1 VAAGQ
6 ADGARALTVA
16 DIRLEREHSLGLAG
30 ARAAAEKLA
39 ADLGKRFGLAGEWR
53 GNDLEFERP
62 GVSGKLSVTGTHVRL
77 EVALGFMLKAMKG
90 SIETAVHH
98 EVDKLFPRP

>member
-1 VAAGQ
+1 
-6 ADGARALTVA
+6 
-16 DIRLEREHSLGLAG
+16 
-30 ARAAAEKLA
+30 
-39 ADLGKRFGLAGEWR
+39 
-53 GNDLEFERP
+53 
-62 GVSGKLSVTGTHVRL
+62 VRL

>member
-1 VAAGQ
+1 M
-6 ADGARALTVA
+6 A
-16 DIRLEREHSLGLAG
+16 DIDISREHSLGLAG

-62 GVSGKLSVTGTHVRL
+62 GVSGKLSVSETHVRL
-77 EVALGFMLKAMKG
+77 EVALGFMLRAMKG
-90 SIETAVHH
+90 SIESAVHH
-98 EVDKLFPRP
+98 DVEKLFPRR

>member
-1 VAAGQ
+1 M
-6 ADGARALTVA
+6 A
-16 DIRLEREHSLGLAG
+16 DIRIEREHGLGLAG
-30 ARAAAEKLA
+30 ARAAAERLA
-39 ADLGKRFGLAGEWR
+39 ADLGKRFGLEGEWR
-53 GNDLEFERP
+53 GDVLEFERP
-62 GVSGKLSVTGTHVRL
+62 GVSGSLSITQTHVRL

>member
-1 VAAGQ
+1 M
-6 ADGARALTVA
+6 A
-16 DIRLEREHSLGLAG
+16 DIDISREHALGLAG

-53 GNDLEFERP
+53 GNDLEFQRP
-62 GVSGKLSVTGTHVRL
+62 GVSGKLSVSATHVRL

-90 SIETAVHH
+90 SIESAVHH
-98 EVDKLFPRP
+98 EVEKLFPRR